1 MTAARARLVGLI
13 PAAGRGTRLGRLP
26 FCKELY
32 PLGYRA
38 AVDSPTGSKAIVVSQ
53 DLLERMALAGVVRAF
68 IVLGPGKAAIMDYF
82 GDGAAVGIDLA
93 YLMQE
98 VPRGMP
104 FALDLA
110 RPWLHAETV
119 VFGMPDTIVRPK
131 TSFVDLL
138 AAHEAAHAEVTLG
151 VFPTAEPHR
160 FGMVALDAQ
169 DRVVASIDKPR
180 DTELRYMWGIAC
192 WGPAFTALM
201 GEHLRGLAEAPSE
214 LVLSSVFQR
223 AIDDGL
229 HVRAVRFEDG
239 EYVDIGSPA
248 IVERGLARYVDD

>member
-1 MTAARARLVGLI
+1 MSGGRPHLVGLV

-38 AVDSPTGSKAIVVSQ
+38 AADSPTGSKAIAVSQ
-53 DLLERMALAGVVRAF
+53 DLLERMALAGVARAF
-68 IVLGPGKAAIMDYF
+68 IVLGPGKSAIMDYF
-82 GDGAAVGIDLA
+82 GDGKEVGMELA
-93 YLMQE
+93 YLMQD

-110 RPWLHAETV
+110 RPWLSAETV

-131 TSFVDLL
+131 ASFVHLL
-138 AAHEAAHAEVTLG
+138 AAHETASADVTLG

-160 FGMVALDAQ
+160 FGMVALDAH

-180 DTELRYMWGIAC
+180 ETQLRYMWGIAC

-201 GEHLRGLAEAPSE
+201 GEHLRGLADAPSE
-214 LVLSSVFQR
+214 VVLSSVFQR
-223 AIDDGL
+223 AIDAGL
-229 HVRAVRFEDG
+229 HVRAVQFEDG

-248 IVERGLARYVDD
+248 IVKLGLDRYVDD